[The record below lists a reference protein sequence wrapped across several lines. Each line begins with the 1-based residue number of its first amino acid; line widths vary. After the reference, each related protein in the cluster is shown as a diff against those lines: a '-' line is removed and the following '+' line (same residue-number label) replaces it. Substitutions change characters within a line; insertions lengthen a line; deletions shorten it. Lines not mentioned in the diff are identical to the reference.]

1 MGVLMATIPIS
12 MDAPPWASDMARKIA
27 ERLDEARLGLF
38 VSLTPYDASGV
49 LPDATRNT
57 NKIILVRNAPSGAPL
72 AVSDGVSWIDSSGAA
87 L

>member
-1 MGVLMATIPIS
+1 MTVIPIS
-12 MDAPPWASDMARKIA
+12 ADAPPWASDMARKIGA
-27 ERLDEARLGLF
+27 LLDEARLGPF

-57 NKIILVRNAPSGAPL
+57 NKIIIVRNAPSGAPL
-72 AVSDGVSWIDSSGAA
+72 AASDGAAWIDTTGAT

>member
-1 MGVLMATIPIS
+1 MTTIPIS
-12 MDAPPWASDMARKIA
+12 MDAPPWASDMARKIGA
-27 ERLDEARLGLF
+27 LIDEARLGPFL
-38 VSLTPYDASGV
+38 SLTPFDASGI

-72 AVSDGVSWIDSSGAA
+72 AASNGSDWIDSSGAT

>member
-1 MGVLMATIPIS
+1 MTTLPIS

-27 ERLDEARLGLF
+27 ARLDEARLGPF
-38 VSLTPYDASGV
+38 VSTEAYDASGI

-57 NKIILVRNAPSGAPL
+57 NKIIIVRNAPSGAPL
-72 AVSDGVSWIDSSGAA
+72 AVSNGTDWIDSSGAT

>member
-1 MGVLMATIPIS
+1 MTTIPVS
-12 MDAPPWASDMARKIA
+12 MDAPQWASDMARKIGA
-27 ERLDEARLGLF
+27 LLDEARLGPF
-38 VSLTPYDASGV
+38 VSTDAYDASGT

-72 AVSDGVSWIDSSGAA
+72 ATSNGTDWIDSSGAT

>member
-1 MGVLMATIPIS
+1 MTALPIS
-12 MDAPPWASDMARKIA
+12 AEAPPWAADMARKTGA
-27 ERLDEARLGLF
+27 LLDEARLGPF
-38 VSLTPYDASGV
+38 VSLTPYDASGI

-72 AVSDGVSWIDSSGAA
+72 AASNGTNWIDSTGAT

>member
-1 MGVLMATIPIS
+1 MTTIPIS
-12 MDAPPWASDMARKIA
+12 MDAPGWASDMARKIGA
-27 ERLDEARLGLF
+27 LIDEARLGPF
-38 VSLTPYDASGV
+38 VSFTPYDASGT

-72 AVSDGVSWIDSSGAA
+72 ALSNGTAWIDSTGAT